1 MEERLLLVDVAI
13 ILASAFPLLF
23 LGRWLRVPVVISYL
37 VTGIVIGPHALAWI
51 RDAHRVEAI
60 AEIGV
65 ALILFFIGL
74 HVPLAKLR
82 TFGRTTFI
90 SGALQMA
97 LTVAAGVAVSVPF
110 GAELRPA
117 IFYSLMVAL
126 GSTAVVLPILTARD
140 EMGAPFARRFLGVSL
155 FQDFAVIPLM
165 LLVPAFATGAA
176 APSLRT
182 VLPRVAFAIIGVI
195 VLVLVAR
202 VVVPRVFVHIARL
215 GSRETFTAA
224 TIVLILGT
232 IAIAGRL
239 GISAALGAF
248 AAGVVIGDT
257 DFIHEI
263 GGVLRPFRDFLSAL
277 FFASIG
283 MLLQPRFI
291 LEHIFMVLG
300 IVVVVVGLK
309 IAAAYPAFRAGGS
322 LPRTSMRAAF
332 AVAPIGEFSFL
343 LAQEGKRQ
351 GVLPVHDEQ
360 VLIAVAVL
368 TLASTPLLLSAGSA
382 LAAKLRGGREP
393 DEENQERRRKSHI
406 IIVGYGL
413 NGQNVARVLN
423 ATNVPHVILEEDPTR
438 AEVARADGGDVIV
451 ADAADPDALEAVG
464 VGQALVAVIAIS
476 DPDGTRRIVRAC
488 RAQSE
493 TLHILVRTRY
503 VAEVERLRA
512 LGANEVIPEEFET
525 SIEIV
530 TRLMRVLGVPGNLVA
545 AQLRLLRDEGYRMLR
560 DPALRTA
567 EGRRLSAVL
576 AAGTAQTYLVLPDTA
591 AEGHTLQELRIADDH
606 LAVPAILRDGVPMTS
621 PAETERLRSG
631 DMLFLVG
638 AHEDLVRVTDRLD
651 QIVTA
656 PESSPG

>member
-13 ILASAFPLLF
+13 ILAAAFPLLF
-23 LGRWLRVPVVISYL
+23 LGRWLRVPEVISYL
-37 VTGIVIGPHALAWI
+37 VTGVVIGPHALAWI

-82 TFGRTTFI
+82 SFGRTTFI
-90 SGALQMA
+90 SGTLQMA
-97 LTVAAGVAVSVPF
+97 FTVAAGLAISMVF
-110 GAELRPA
+110 GIDAPAA
-117 IFYSLMVAL
+117 IFFGLMVAL
-126 GSTAVVLPILTARD
+126 GSTAVVLPILTSRD

-165 LLVPAFATGAA
+165 LLVPAFASGAD
-176 APSLRT
+176 APPLQS
-182 VLPRVAFAIIGVI
+182 VFARVAIAVVGVVI
-195 VLVLVAR
+195 LVLVGR
-202 VVVPRVFVHIARL
+202 VVIPRVFTQIARL

-224 TIVLILGT
+224 AIVLILAT
-232 IAIAGRL
+232 IALAGRL
-239 GISAALGAF
+239 GISSALGAF

-263 GGVLRPFRDFLSAL
+263 SGILRPFRDFLSAL

-283 MLLQPRFI
+283 MLLQPRFVF
-291 LEHIFMVLG
+291 EHLGMVLG
-300 IVVVVVGLK
+300 IVIVVVGTK

-322 LPRTSMRAAF
+322 LPRTSLRAAF

-351 GVLPVHDEQ
+351 GVLPVQDEQ

-368 TLASTPLLLSAGSA
+368 TLASTPMLLSAGSA
-382 LAAKLRGGREP
+382 LAAKLRGGREL
-393 DEENQERRRKSHI
+393 DEETQERKRKGHI

-423 ATNVPHVILEEDPTR
+423 ATNVGHVIIGEDPSR
-438 AEVARADGGDVIV
+438 AEVARGDGGDVMV
-451 ADAADPDALEAVG
+451 AEAADPDALHSAG
-464 VGQALVAVIAIS
+464 VEQALVAVIAIS
-476 DPDGTRRIVRAC
+476 DPDGTRRIVHAC
-488 RAQSE
+488 RSQSA

-503 VAEVERLRA
+503 VSEVERLRA

-591 AEGHTLQELRIADDH
+591 ADGKTLDELRIADDH
-606 LAVPAILRDGVPMTS
+606 LAVPAILRDGVPMPS
-621 PAETERLRSG
+621 PAGDERLRSG

-651 QIVTA
+651 QIVSA